1 MSLSM
6 GRQDFAMAS
15 GSRAGEQPA
24 TTTAAGS
31 HRVKR
36 RRELSEEQR
45 AEISEAF
52 ELFDSN
58 KDGKL
63 DYYELK
69 VALRALGFDVKK
81 LEVQRMLREFDQ
93 DGDGLISEDSFR
105 IAVTDRVLDRN
116 PIEEVSK
123 AFKLFDEDGTGM
135 ISVANL
141 RRVARELGENMTD
154 DELQAMISEFDSSNK
169 GACRCYHTITS
180 ETSAY
185 SPV

>member
-1 MSLSM
+1 
-6 GRQDFAMAS
+6 
-15 GSRAGEQPA
+15 
-24 TTTAAGS
+24 
-31 HRVKR
+31 
-36 RRELSEEQR
+36 
-45 AEISEAF
+45 
-52 ELFDSN
+52 
-58 KDGKL
+58 
-63 DYYELK
+63 
-69 VALRALGFDVKK
+69 
-81 LEVQRMLREFDQ
+81 MLREFDQ

-169 GACRCYHTITS
+169 GALTESDFLSIMT
-180 ETSAY
+180 ADF
-185 SPV
+185 

>member
-116 PIEEVSK
+116 PIEEVLSNHINMQK
-123 AFKLFDEDGTGM
+123 SEVLF
-135 ISVANL
+135 S
-141 RRVARELGENMTD
+141 R
-154 DELQAMISEFDSSNK
+154 SSLL
-169 GACRCYHTITS
+169 ACRSITVFRCKLLQYI
-180 ETSAY
+180 Y
-185 SPV
+185 SKLWCTCV